1 MFLNLLKRA
10 DFRNFFLSEIIF
22 AFGVGMGTV
31 GANWY
36 LMEQTNSITAV
47 GIMLALN
54 VIAGF
59 LISPIIGILTDKF
72 KRKQI
77 IFFTYLTQSI
87 LIFVIALLL
96 FARGF
101 HIEYLYLFSIVNGIG
116 WTTYMSTSRSL
127 LQELLSSDDLIDGN
141 ALVEICLQVG
151 MFTAGGISGVFY
163 QYFGFENMLIFN
175 ALIFLLSSIFIS
187 RVKYNSVIK
196 SSEESFYSSF
206 RSGIKYLTDRPK
218 VFLFGVAAIIPLVAT
233 MMYNVVLPGYV
244 SDTLQ
249 SSSIA
254 FGLSDMFYGIGGF
267 LSGFIA
273 GILAKKLTK
282 NVAITI
288 LFTVSIGILIG
299 FSFNNYVMI
308 LFMGSLVFGLCNSSL
323 RIVMNTVL
331 METVPKAFMGRVMS
345 IWMSISLLLQAIIS
359 PSLGLIIDS
368 FSPGIGFICLGLLM
382 IIGIVIHL
390 VLAVLS
396 PSVKPAVSK
405 QECKAL

>member
-10 DFRNFFLSEIIF
+10 DFRNFFFSEIIF

-47 GIMLALN
+47 GVMLALN

-59 LISPIIGILTDKF
+59 LTSPIIGILTDKF

-77 IFFTYLTQSI
+77 ILFTYFTQSV

-96 FARGF
+96 FTRGF
-101 HIEYLYLFSIVNGIG
+101 HIELLYLFSIVNGIG

-141 ALVEICLQVG
+141 SLIEICLQVG

-163 QYFGFENMLIFN
+163 QYLGFENMLIFN
-175 ALIFLLSSIFIS
+175 AFIFLLSSIFIS
-187 RVKYNSVIK
+187 RVKYNSIIK
-196 SSEESFYSSF
+196 STEESFYSSF
-206 RSGIKYLTDRPK
+206 KSGITYLMNKPK
-218 VFLFGVAAIIPLVAT
+218 IFFFGVAAIIPLVAT

-244 SDTLQ
+244 NDTLQ
-249 SSSIA
+249 GSSIA
-254 FGLSDMFYGIGGF
+254 FGLSDMFYGVGGF

-273 GILAKKLTK
+273 GSLAKKITK
-282 NVAITI
+282 NVAITL
-288 LFTVSIGILIG
+288 LFLVSICILIG
-299 FSFNNYVMI
+299 FSINNYVML
-308 LFMGSLVFGLCNSSL
+308 LFLGSLVFGLCNSSL

-331 METVPKAFMGRVMS
+331 METVPKAFMGRAMS
-345 IWMSISLLLQAIIS
+345 IWMSISLLLQAIAS
-359 PSLGLIIDS
+359 PSLGLLIDS
-368 FSPGIGFICLGLLM
+368 YSPRIGFISLGLLM
-382 IIGIVIHL
+382 IIGVVIHQIL
-390 VLAVLS
+390 VILS
-396 PSVKPAVSK
+396 PSVKPIESK
-405 QECKAL
+405 EVGM